1 MNDAQIIEKY
11 QESKV
16 DPLKNKEVDLE
27 IESDSESL
35 LELLESLE
43 NDDELAGFRDQRLAE
58 LKKEFQQIDRAVDD
72 YGDAAGTIH
81 YYTNEQELM
90 SSVTKSE
97 VSILHFYQPSFP
109 RCQSMNDLLAV
120 FAEKHLPV
128 HVMAIQAENAP
139 FLVSKLRVKVLP
151 FVVIYRKGKEVAR
164 IVGFEGIGGLE
175 GAASLQ
181 TFEAYLNKCG
191 VLNRMSAN
199 KKSVRDRKA
208 AIDDEDSDDDFF

>member
-16 DPLKNKEVDLE
+16 DALKNEQIE
-27 IESDSESL
+27 SESDSESL

-43 NDDELAGFRDQRLAE
+43 NDEDLAGFRDQRLAE
-58 LKKEFQQIDRAVDD
+58 LKKEFRQIDRAVED
-72 YGDAAGTIH
+72 YGEAAGTIH
-81 YYTNEQELM
+81 YYKHEKELM
-90 SSVTKSE
+90 NSVTKSE
-97 VSILHFYQPSFP
+97 FSILHFYQPTFP

-128 HVMAIQAENAP
+128 HVMAIQAEDAP

-151 FVVIYRKGKEVAR
+151 FVVIYKKGEEVAR

-181 TFEAYLNKCG
+181 TLEAYLNKCG
-191 VLNRMSAN
+191 VLNRTSSN
-199 KKSVRDRKA
+199 TKSVKDMKVAIA
-208 AIDDEDSDDDFF
+208 AEDSDDDFY